1 MVGSLPNLNVG
12 NMAENFAEVESSL
25 SNETRSL
32 PDLNY
37 GEKVQVQDQRGT
49 NQKWWKGLEKN
60 VERFD
65 FGNYLVKVD
74 GGGNLAQVNR
84 RFLTLADKE
93 EFYTLSGGSKKTNGG
108 DKRNGGDGRVED
120 GQKGGDRGWRRYYW

>member
-1 MVGSLPNLNVG
+1 MAGSLPNLNVG

-74 GGGNLAQVNR
+74 GGGKL
-84 RFLTLADKE
+84 
-93 EFYTLSGGSKKTNGG
+93 G
-108 DKRNGGDGRVED
+108 
-120 GQKGGDRGWRRYYW
+120 